1 MMCSGAAAA
10 LQEGDAKDNALTVS
24 VKLVSVIRLRQNA
37 KWCARVL
44 LQHFE
49 KLIRTTML

>member
-1 MMCSGAAAA
+1 MMCSGAVAA

-37 KWCARVL
+37 K
-44 LQHFE
+44 
-49 KLIRTTML
+49 